1 MKNQVADI
9 KGVKGG
15 KKKRWSKMEIENG
28 FTEVHVS
35 QSDTFP

>member
-15 KKKRWSKMEIENG
+15 KKKKDGLRWKSKMALLK
-28 FTEVHVS
+28 FM
-35 QSDTFP
+35 